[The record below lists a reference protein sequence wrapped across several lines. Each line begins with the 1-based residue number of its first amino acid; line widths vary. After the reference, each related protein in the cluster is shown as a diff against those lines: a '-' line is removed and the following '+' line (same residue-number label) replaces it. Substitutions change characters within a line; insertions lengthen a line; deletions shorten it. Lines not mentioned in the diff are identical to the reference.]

1 MNACGVWETIRLW
14 RRATAVLATLCFALL
29 VAAIITRDAPDFST
43 APIVAIVRD
52 GDQHPIWA
60 IRLARAAHLIAVDS
74 LRSQPVAPGHVNQ
87 LWLLAPGSSAPRQLG
102 LLPLSGRKPIAVSPE
117 TARLLTGVGELV
129 ITLEPSGG
137 SPNAAPSGPTI
148 YRTTLESSG

>member
-1 MNACGVWETIRLW
+1 MTAGRVWETTRFW
-14 RRATAVLATLCFALL
+14 QGATAVLATLSLALL
-29 VAAIITRDAPDFST
+29 VAAVIGRDPPDFST

-52 GDQHPIWA
+52 SDEHPIWA
-60 IRLARAAHLIAVDS
+60 IHLARAAHLIAIDS
-74 LRSQPVAPGHVNQ
+74 LHNQPVGSGHVYQ
-87 LWLLAPGSSAPRQLG
+87 LWLLAPGLSGPRQLG

-137 SPNAAPSGPTI
+137 SPNAAPSGPI
-148 YRTTLESSG
+148 LYRTTLENSG